1 MDAITVIITFIEVI
15 LVPAYVGLY
24 MKYEKLTSTMSKTRE
39 NLLENVGELR
49 TEMLKDFATKQELAT
64 SITTLTTSIQNLETK
79 IDKLNET
86 LLLFFKKQ
94 GKRS

>member
-1 MDAITVIITFIEVI
+1 MDAMTIIITFIEVI

-24 MKYEKLTSTMSKTRE
+24 MKYERLTATMSKTRE
-39 NLLENVGELR
+39 NLLENVSELR

-64 SITTLTTSIQNLETK
+64 SITTLNTSIQNLETK

>member
-1 MDAITVIITFIEVI
+1 MDTVSIIITFIEVI

-24 MKYEKLTSTMSKTRE
+24 MKYEKLTNTMSRTRE
-39 NLLENVGELR
+39 NLLENVSDLR

-64 SITTLTTSIQNLETK
+64 SISALNTSIQNLETK
-79 IDKLNET
+79 IDKLNDT

-94 GKRS
+94 GKRV